1 MRRIEAI
8 LTRLPDVDG
17 KVNFRIEYQKEQPH
31 CMVRWDYDEIRED
44 VAKMKRG
51 ESKIINN

>member
-8 LTRLPDVDG
+8 LTRLPDVDS

-31 CMVRWDYDEIRED
+31 RMVRWDYDKIRED
-44 VAKMKRG
+44 VAKMKIG